1 MLLIISILFITIAIM
16 KFYGFKIIYRIKKI
30 DTDRTENKKKYDRI
44 ISLACSVI
52 GIVLLVF
59 YLNSSRWLYGFFES
73 ELLWHILVILLF
85 ISICLI
91 IYAPIVYREG
101 IVGVFLSRIESS
113 TKKRKVICGCYIAD
127 AILVFML
134 IIWKVIKCT
143 DYGIPLEFYFLGIDT
158 AIAVFIC
165 TLLIIISL
173 LFIIAVTLH
182 KKKVIVIITIVVAL
196 VAFNVS
202 LFICA
207 WTTGG
212 DYYSFYSP
220 NFNKSII
227 IEEWTHL
234 ITEDVRVYER
244 ENIFFI
250 RKIGSLPINSV
261 HDFRQGNY
269 DVEWKENKVV
279 ITLHKGSNNEEICE
293 FDLGE

>member
-1 MLLIISILFITIAIM
+1 MLLIISIICIVVAIM
-16 KFYGFKIIYRIKKI
+16 KFYGFNITRRIKKI
-30 DTDRTENKKKYDRI
+30 DTDITENKKKYDRI
-44 ISLACSVI
+44 ISLSCGLI
-52 GIVLLVF
+52 GTVLLIFSSGLISKLESDLLLNASYVVFFIAIVLV
-59 YLNSSRWLYGFFES
+59 
-73 ELLWHILVILLF
+73 
-85 ISICLI
+85 

-101 IVGVFLSRIESS
+101 LVGGVLSKIESNS
-113 TKKRKVICGCYIAD
+113 KKRKVICGCYIAD
-127 AILVFML
+127 AILVIML

-143 DYGIPLEFYFLGIDT
+143 DYGIPLEFYFLGLDT

-182 KKKVIVIITIVVAL
+182 KKKVIVIITIVIAL

-220 NFNKSII
+220 NLNKSII

-261 HDFRQGNY
+261 HDFQQGNY

-279 ITLHKGSNNEEICE
+279 ITLHKGRNNEEICE
-293 FDLGE
+293 FVLKD

>member
-1 MLLIISILFITIAIM
+1 MFLIVSILFITIAIM
-16 KFYGFKIIYRIKKI
+16 KFYGFNIIHRIKKI
-30 DTDRTENKKKYDRI
+30 STEKSENKKKYDRT
-44 ISLACSVI
+44 ISLPCSAI

-59 YLNSSRWLYGFFES
+59 YLNSSRWFYGFFES

-85 ISICLI
+85 ISISLI
-91 IYAPIVYREG
+91 IYATIVYREG
-101 IVGVFLSRIESS
+101 IVGGFLSKVESS

-127 AILVFML
+127 AMLVIML
-134 IIWKVIKCT
+134 IIWKIVKST
-143 DYGIPLEFYFLGIDT
+143 DYGIPVEFYFLGLDT

-173 LFIIAVTLH
+173 LFIVAVTLH
-182 KKKVIVIITIVVAL
+182 KKKVIIFTTTVIAL
-196 VAFNVS
+196 VTFNVS

-220 NFNKSII
+220 NLNKSII
-227 IEEWTHL
+227 VEEWTHL

-261 HDFRQGNY
+261 NDFQQGNY